1 MALSGTSD
9 IWHCKRGISPI
20 GRSVQYVRYGGA
32 RRHGS
37 SEEFLATFGRV
48 VGEMGTRR
56 RDLPEQELYDVVSGK
71 KWAEGGLV
79 PQ

>member
-1 MALSGTSD
+1 MMAMISSFILPEITCSD
-9 IWHCKRGISPI
+9 AYLGRAARG
-20 GRSVQYVRYGGA
+20 G
-32 RRHGS
+32 RHGS

-56 RDLPEQELYDVVSGK
+56 RDLPEQELYDIVSGK